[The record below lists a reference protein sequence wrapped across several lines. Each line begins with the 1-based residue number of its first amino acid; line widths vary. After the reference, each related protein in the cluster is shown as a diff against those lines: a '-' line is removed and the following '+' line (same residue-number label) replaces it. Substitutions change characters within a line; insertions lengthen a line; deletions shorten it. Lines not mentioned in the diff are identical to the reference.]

1 MRKLYTF
8 LGTTDYREY
17 TYTLPGD
24 LGVSS
29 PTRFAQIAILEMLE
43 RMGSTP
49 DEIIVFLTAAARDK
63 NWFSRIDSDGRTIP
77 GLLDTLIT
85 AFGEDRFRIRIVEI
99 DDDDTGDALWR
110 LFEQMAEEAQ
120 ANDEICIDIT
130 YSFRST
136 PVLSLII
143 GNYVSVLHGVKLTG
157 LYYGKVP
164 GKTPGKKSGLIS
176 EIQPGT
182 GRQSCDAPV
191 ETPGR
196 LSDGASPSPP
206 AVIHDMTEMLNLFKW
221 SQAIE
226 AYLRTG
232 NAQLLLN
239 IVKELTTVSETDR
252 AFMELAERLNRV
264 SKAIETCRGRMVE
277 PAINEARAQLNRLKA
292 DPSGRLKPF
301 QKLLDQISRK
311 LEGFRPGPY
320 EDKLLFIVDWCIRH
334 HLYQQGYTFLH
345 EGMLTVLV
353 RHAGLNPA
361 IFGNRVRIKNVIYEA
376 LGKRDPGRPLPPD
389 LMRLAESWKPFA
401 SELAFFADL
410 AHYRNSIN
418 HGQATGPG
426 YAPDELVDKLEHYR
440 GSAVKMLGI
449 LHELPRMR

>member
-8 LGTTDYREY
+8 LGTTDYDEY
-17 TYTLPGD
+17 SYTLPGD

-43 RMGSTP
+43 RMGRPP
-49 DEIIVFLTAAARDK
+49 DEITVFLTAEALEK
-63 NWFSRIDSDGRTIP
+63 NWLSRTESDGHTIP
-77 GLLDTLIT
+77 GLRDTLIS
-85 AFGEDRFRIRIVEI
+85 AFGENRFRLREVEI
-99 DDDDTGDALWR
+99 DDDDTEEALWR
-110 LFEQMAEEAQ
+110 LFERMAEEAKE
-120 ANDEICIDIT
+120 NDEICIDIT

-143 GNYVSVLHGVKLTG
+143 GNYVSVLRGVRLFG

-164 GKTPGKKSGLIS
+164 GRRFHGRSGEESGQTGDEFGRIS
-176 EIQPGT
+176 SEAQ
-182 GRQSCDAPV
+182 
-191 ETPGR
+191 
-196 LSDGASPSPP
+196 PSPP
-206 AVIHDMTEMLNLFKW
+206 AAIHDMTEMLNLFKW

-232 NAQLLLN
+232 SAQLLLN
-239 IVKELTTVSETDR
+239 TVRELPAVSETDR
-252 AFMELAERLNRV
+252 AFRELAERLNRV
-264 SKAIETCRGRMVE
+264 SMAIETCRGRMVE
-277 PAINEARAQLNRLKA
+277 HAINEARVQLNRLKA

-301 QKLLDQISRK
+301 QKLLSQISRK
-311 LEGFRPGPY
+311 LAGFRPGPY
-320 EDKLLFIVDWCIRH
+320 EDKLLFIVDWCIHH

-361 IFGNRVRIKNVIYEA
+361 KYGDRKKIKNVIYET
-376 LGKRDPGRPLPPD
+376 LGKRDPGKPMSAD
-389 LMRLAESWKPFA
+389 MMRLAENWKPFA
-401 SELAFFADL
+401 SDLAFFADL

-426 YAPDELVDKLEHYR
+426 YSPDDLVNKLEDFR
-440 GSAVKMLGI
+440 DSAVNLLGM
-449 LHELPRMR
+449 LHELPRI